1 MRNKEME
8 ESQTVRNKKKKRET
22 EKGEA
27 IFSWMARSWRDGLS
41 LQVLILLGVNYC
53 KIMLSVT
60 SSHLECDDD

>member
-41 LQVLILLGVNYC
+41 LQVLIFLGVNY
-53 KIMLSVT
+53 
-60 SSHLECDDD
+60 